1 MSIEPPAGS
10 SLCTCKECDVKL
22 RNTSKQGICVVA
34 TFPVTPVQRMP
45 APGCFSRTER
55 SLIGPPLHGVERVLG
70 TIKQAWKHTFSQHK
84 DMVHGGKY
92 LATEFHGRMEEQGIS
107 SVGCWEIPCVVNSES
122 DSEWSLQTDR
132 AR

>member
-22 RNTSKQGICVVA
+22 RNTSKQGFCVVA

-55 SLIGPPLHGVERVLG
+55 SLIGPPLHGRESVRDNQTGLEAYIQSTQG
-70 TIKQAWKHTFSQHK
+70 YGAWR
-84 DMVHGGKY
+84 KY
-92 LATEFHGRMEEQGIS
+92 LATELHGRMEEQGIS
-107 SVGCWEIPCVVNSES
+107 SVGCWERPCVVNSES